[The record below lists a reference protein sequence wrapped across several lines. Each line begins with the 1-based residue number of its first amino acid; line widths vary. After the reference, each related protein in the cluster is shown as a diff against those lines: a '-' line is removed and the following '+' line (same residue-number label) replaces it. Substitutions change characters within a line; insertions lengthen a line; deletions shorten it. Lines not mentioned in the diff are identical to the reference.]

1 MTFILSWIRT
11 PIILFISAIF
21 LTVLSNLSF
30 TLAPSQAQSQ
40 TPTNSPP
47 VELKKWQYHWVD
59 LPLDDS
65 RVSRLAEEN
74 QLSNSWPSFDL
85 PEKVLNK
92 DRKNTL
98 LLRTSLAQGQWNS
111 PSLYL
116 GGLPNLSGVYL
127 EDKSLSPESP
137 VNLIQLE
144 TPSDQWP
151 IVALGSNFK
160 GKNLFLEIDVG
171 ESSSIYLGLFNRVM
185 IGSQADVIKLY
196 LQKQIDFV
204 LGSLFIVIGLA
215 SALLSYQ
222 RQDSKGYLYF
232 GLLSGLIGLYTVSQ
246 SPIIKFY
253 INNSVLLDY
262 LKYSSFYLI
271 PVSIYLLFEKLFG
284 TGYLAIIRRLWQTH
298 LIYGIITFSIV
309 INHWDYYW
317 SSLYI
322 DQAFLLISS
331 LILLATAIHSSRIG
345 SRDAKLFISGFIV
358 LILLAIPDIITYTLS
373 LDYWHQQ
380 FYPWGTLIFILILG
394 FILERRF
401 NETRKI
407 LQVYALELEQKNAA
421 LQRLDQLKD
430 EFLANTSHELKTPL
444 NGIIGIAESLM
455 DGVTGQLPQQTI
467 FNLSLIVS
475 SGRRLT
481 QLINDLLDFSQLK
494 HKKIALQIKPV
505 GLREIA
511 DIVLRLSQ
519 PLVGQKSL
527 QLINK
532 ITPDIPPVEAD
543 ENRLQQI
550 LHNLVGNAIKFTE
563 SGTVEVSATVV
574 NEQIEITV
582 ADTGIGIPSDKLNR
596 IFESFEQ
603 GDGSIAR
610 EYGGVGLGLAV
621 TKELVQLHGGDIRV
635 ESLVGRGSHFT
646 FTLPISK
653 GKVEIK
659 QPEEIS
665 KVRDSGIRIVTPDES
680 SIHRDVLVHSEG
692 DFKILIVDDE
702 PVNLQVLVN
711 YLSLP
716 NYAIAQ
722 ASNGMEA
729 LEVIRNGFNPDLIL
743 LDIMMPKMTGYE
755 FCQKIREQFLPNE
768 LPVVLLTAKNQ
779 VSDLVEGFASGAN
792 DYLTKPVLK
801 NELLARIKTHIQ
813 LAKINVAYGRFIPHE
828 FLRFLERE
836 TIIDVQLGD
845 QIQKEMTVLFAD
857 IRSFTNLSE
866 RMSPKENF
874 DFLNAYLSRVSP
886 VIRNHNGFIDKYI
899 GDAVM
904 ALFPKTADD
913 AVQAA
918 IDMQKQVSLYN
929 AERQKN
935 GEVQIAIGI
944 GLHTGSLM
952 LGIVGEPQRLE
963 GTVIADAVNLAS
975 RLEGLTKIYGVD
987 ILISEQTLARLENLQ
1002 NYSYRFLGRYKV
1014 KGKSQPVEVFEVFD
1028 GDPSRLKES
1037 KMQTRDKFEQGVAL
1051 FLEEKFAEA
1060 QEVFQQVLVINQSD
1074 RVTQLY
1080 IERCKK
1086 AQRFGISEL
1095 NIIIS

>member
-1 MTFILSWIRT
+1 MTFILSRIRT
-11 PIILFISAIF
+11 PIILCVSAIF

-40 TPTNSPP
+40 TPKNSPP
-47 VELKKWQYHWVD
+47 VELKKWQYLWVD
-59 LPLDDS
+59 SLVDNTS
-65 RVSRLAEEN
+65 ISRLVEES
-74 QLSNSWPSFDL
+74 QLSNNWQSFDL
-85 PEKVLNK
+85 PQKVLNHEK
-92 DRKNTL
+92 KQTIL
-98 LLRTSLAQGQWNS
+98 LQKSLPDGQWNS

-127 EDKSLSPESP
+127 EDNSPSSESL
-137 VNLIQLE
+137 LE
-144 TPSDQWP
+144 TPSDRWP
-151 IVALGSNFK
+151 IVALGSNFQ
-160 GKNLFLEIDVG
+160 GGDLFLAINVG
-171 ESSSIYLGLFNRVM
+171 NSSSVYLGLFNRVM
-185 IGSQADVIKLY
+185 IGSQADLIQFY

-204 LGSLFIVIGLA
+204 LGGLFIAIGLVA
-215 SALLSYQ
+215 ALLSYQ
-222 RQDSKGYLYF
+222 RQDFQAYLYF
-232 GLLSGLIGLYTVSQ
+232 ALLSIIIGLYTVSQ
-246 SPIIKFY
+246 SPVIKFY
-253 INNSVLLDY
+253 IHDSVILGY
-262 LKYSSFYLI
+262 LKYASFYSI
-271 PVSIYLLFEKLFG
+271 PVSVYLFFEQLFG
-284 TGYLAIIRRLWQTH
+284 KGRFSIIRRLWQIH
-298 LIYGIITFSIV
+298 LIYGFIAFFLV
-309 INHWDYYW
+309 INHLDYYW

-322 DQAFLLISS
+322 DQIVLLFSS
-331 LILLATAIHSSRIG
+331 LILLATTIHISRNG
-345 SRDAKLFISGFIV
+345 SRDAQLFISGFIV
-358 LILLAIPDIITYTLS
+358 LILLAIPDIIAYSFS
-373 LDYWHQQ
+373 LKYWHQQ
-380 FYPWGTLIFILILG
+380 FYPWGTLSFILILG
-394 FILERRF
+394 FILEKRF
-401 NETRKI
+401 NENRKI
-407 LQVYALELEQKNAA
+407 LQVYALELERKNAT

-455 DGVTGQLPQQTI
+455 DGVTGQLPQQTV

-494 HKKIALQIKPV
+494 HQKIALQIKPV

-519 PLVGQKSL
+519 PLVGHKSL

-532 ITPDIPPVEAD
+532 ITSDIPPVEAD

-550 LHNLVGNAIKFTE
+550 FHNLVANAIKFTE

-574 NEQIEITV
+574 NQQMEITV
-582 ADTGIGIPSDKLNR
+582 ADTGIGIASDKLNR

-635 ESLVGRGSHFT
+635 DSTVGRGSKFT

-653 GKVEIK
+653 GKVEKK
-659 QPEEIS
+659 QPEQIS
-665 KVRDSGIRIVTPDES
+665 KVRDSAIRIIPPDEP
-680 SIHRDVLVHSEG
+680 SINRDVLVHSEG

-729 LEVIRNGFNPDLIL
+729 LEVIRDGFNPDLIL

-755 FCQKIREQFLPNE
+755 FCQKIREQYLPNE

-828 FLRFLERE
+828 FLKFLERE

-845 QIQKEMTVLFAD
+845 QVQKEMTVLFAD

-874 DFLNAYLSRVSP
+874 DFLNTYLSRVSP
-886 VIRNHNGFIDKYI
+886 VIRNRNGFIDKYI

-918 IDMQKQVSLYN
+918 IDMQRQVSFYN
-929 AERQKN
+929 EDRQKN
-935 GEVQIAIGI
+935 GEDQIAIGI

-987 ILISEQTLARLENLQ
+987 ILISEQTLARLDNPQ
-1002 NYSYRFLGRYKV
+1002 NYNHRFLGRYKV
-1014 KGKSQPVEVFEVFD
+1014 KGKTQPVEVFEVFD
-1028 GDPSRLKES
+1028 ADLSKLKEL
-1037 KMQTRDKFEQGVAL
+1037 KIQTRDKFQQGVAL
-1051 FLEEKFAEA
+1051 FIEEKFTEA
-1060 QEVFQQVLVINQSD
+1060 QEVFQEVLSINESD

-1086 AQRFGISEL
+1086 AQHFGVSEL
-1095 NIIIS
+1095 NVII